1 MKRKTCA
8 SVLALILT
16 CAMVTGSLPVEANAA
31 EAAAASEL
39 TAVQDESQEQAEVT
53 DETKEAGDETAGE
66 QEQVTEPGQEEE
78 KQARE
83 KRLLELEKRYK
94 YYIDLVNAQKRETL
108 KKLTKNC

>member
-66 QEQVTEPGQEEE
+66 QEQVTEPGQEEVKQEEQTAEPAQGEE
-78 KQARE
+78 KKQE
-83 KRLLELEKRYK
+83 EQVTEP
-94 YYIDLVNAQKRETL
+94 AQD
-108 KKLTKNC
+108 

>member
-39 TAVQDESQEQAEVT
+39 TAVQDESQDRKSV
-53 DETKEAGDETAGE
+53 
-66 QEQVTEPGQEEE
+66 V
-78 KQARE
+78 
-83 KRLLELEKRYK
+83 
-94 YYIDLVNAQKRETL
+94 
-108 KKLTKNC
+108 